1 MFETFM
7 KLKAEETSI
16 HKNLE
21 KHLASFV
28 PGIAKVYMS
37 LMKDPILVIE
47 TYNFACDTKKKG
59 MELLQ
64 RWGKSA
70 TANELKEFAR
80 DCEEKATRSDLALQL
95 NRILNH
101 TEEYEL
107 LLKQAQIEINVLKI
121 QQQRADESQTS
132 VRKEERSPFGMYWND
147 RAKEFL
153 SQNESIDMLTVDEL
167 TNRIEEARKLQGKLS
182 KYEC

>member
-16 HKNLE
+16 HRNLE
-21 KHLASFV
+21 KHIASFV

-37 LMKDPILVIE
+37 LMKDPILVME
-47 TYNFACDTKKKG
+47 TYNFVKDTQKRG
-59 MELLQ
+59 VELLQ

-70 TANELKEFAR
+70 TVSELKEFAK

-95 NRILNH
+95 NRIFND
-101 TEEYEL
+101 TEEREL
-107 LLKQAQIEINVLKI
+107 LLKQAQIEINVLRV
-121 QQQRADESQTS
+121 QQQRADESQS
-132 VRKEERSPFGMYWND
+132 KVLREERSPFGMYWND
-147 RAKEFL
+147 RTKEFL
-153 SQNESIDMLTVDEL
+153 AQNQSIDTLSVDEL

-182 KYEC
+182 RYEC